1 MKINSVLGFEH
12 HTYVVPKVEFKQL
25 FRKLKEN
32 ENCNG
37 MCVK

>member
-1 MKINSVLGFEH
+1 MKINLVLGFEQ
-12 HTYVVPKVEFKQL
+12 HTYVAPKVEFKQL

-37 MCVK
+37 IGVK